1 MDLATGKT
9 SPYRKPLDKP
19 LYVNKLSS
27 HPPAVIKTIPGCIQD
42 RLSKLSSTAQEFDL
56 AKPAYCTALSKAGY
70 QNQLQFQPPRGEG
83 GKRNRARKITW
94 FTPPFN
100 IAARCD
106 MNRLFQRIIANA
118 FPPGHEYLNK
128 LFNTRNLKL
137 SYSTTPNL
145 GSIINSHN
153 SYIMKNYKTA
163 GTVKRMCNC
172 QVKASCPMK
181 GKCLAESLVYR
192 ADVTTSGPIN
202 EKKFYI
208 GACSLDFKSRFRN
221 HQKSLRHER
230 YKTETALSLYVW
242 EMRDKGADVAIEWS
256 IAKTAPPYKPGGNG
270 CRLCLAEKA
279 TILKHSKDK
288 NCLNKR
294 GEVFSKCRHRAKFL
308 LAGVKT

>member
-1 MDLATGKT
+1 M
-9 SPYRKPLDKP
+9 
-19 LYVNKLSS
+19 
-27 HPPAVIKTIPGCIQD
+27 
-42 RLSKLSSTAQEFDL
+42 

-83 GKRNRARKITW
+83 GRRNRARKITW

-208 GACSLDFKSRFRN
+208 GACSLDFKGRFRN

-242 EMRDKGADVAIEWS
+242 EMKEKGAGYLWPVLYHYCVRACVFLEI
-256 IAKTAPPYKPGGNG
+256 TN
-270 CRLCLAEKA
+270 CLYFSLGSFY
-279 TILKHSKDK
+279 ILSTSTGSQDK
-288 NCLNKR
+288 NSAISR
-294 GEVFSKCRHRAKFL
+294 TTV
-308 LAGVKT
+308 